1 MASIFMSHEDFSNAK
16 EEQVEEQVYS
26 WSEFPQGEVFKVLS
40 LAFLTSRFKKEC
52 RLLTVANKKGDI
64 SKVWISKELA
74 TKLAQKE
81 PQHIPFILS
90 LGQEPRG
97 AYKVNIY
104 ELSFK
109 SDKAEYPIL
118 YENDPKEEEE
128 KPHSE
133 ITAKRPYYT
142 PPHLL

>member
-81 PQHIPFILS
+81 PQQIPFIVS

-97 AYKVNIY
+97 VYKVNIY
-104 ELSFK
+104 ELSYR
-109 SDKAEYPIL
+109 SAKAEYPIL

-128 KPHSE
+128 EKPYSE
-133 ITAKRPYYT
+133 STAMYP
-142 PPHLL
+142 

>member
-1 MASIFMSHEDFSNAK
+1 MASIFMSREDFCNAK
-16 EEQVEEQVYS
+16 EEQVEEQIYS
-26 WSEFPQGEVFKVLS
+26 WSDFPQGEVFKVLS
-40 LAFLTSRFKKEC
+40 LAFLTSKFKKEC

-81 PQHIPFILS
+81 PQQIPFIVS

-97 AYKVNIY
+97 VYKVNIY
-104 ELSFK
+104 ELSYK
-109 SDKAEYPIL
+109 SSKAEYQIL

-128 KPHSE
+128 GKPYSE
-133 ITAKRPYYT
+133 STAMYP
-142 PPHLL
+142 

>member
-1 MASIFMSHEDFSNAK
+1 MASIFMSREDFCNAK
-16 EEQVEEQVYS
+16 EEQVEEQVYC
-26 WSEFPQGEVFKVLS
+26 WSDFPQGEVFKVLS
-40 LAFLTSRFKKEC
+40 LAFLTSKFKKEC

-118 YENDPKEEEE
+118 YEKDPKEKEE
-128 KPHSE
+128 KPYDES
-133 ITAKRPYYT
+133 TAMYP
-142 PPHLL
+142 

>member
-1 MASIFMSHEDFSNAK
+1 MASIFISHEDFSNAK

-81 PQHIPFILS
+81 PQQIPFIIS
-90 LGQEPRG
+90 LGQEARG
-97 AYKVNIY
+97 AYKFNIY
-104 ELSFK
+104 ELCFK
-109 SDKAEYPIL
+109 CSKAEYQIL
-118 YENDPKEEEE
+118 YENDPKEEE
-128 KPHSE
+128 KPYSE
-133 ITAKRPYYT
+133 STAMYP
-142 PPHLL
+142 

>member
-1 MASIFMSHEDFSNAK
+1 MASIFMSHKDFCNTK
-16 EEQVEEQVYS
+16 EEQVEEQIFS
-26 WSEFPQGEVFKVLS
+26 WRDFPQGEVFKVLS
-40 LAFLTSRFKKEC
+40 LNFLTSKFNKEC

-81 PQHIPFILS
+81 PQQIPFIIS

-97 AYKVNIY
+97 VYKVNIY

-109 SDKAEYPIL
+109 SSKAEYQIL

-128 KPHSE
+128 KPYSE
-133 ITAKRPYYT
+133 STAMYP
-142 PPHLL
+142 